1 MISYIILQELIDIMC
16 AAAVTSDGNEDADY
30 DEDCDQP
37 IPVTSLS
44 DVIFEI
50 EEESSDVD

>member
-1 MISYIILQELIDIMC
+1 MC
-16 AAAVTSDGNEDADY
+16 ATALTSDGNDDADY

-44 DVIFEI
+44 DVFF
-50 EEESSDVD
+50 SD